1 MNPQKYVTVTEA
13 AKIKEC
19 TRSTI
24 YKFIH
29 DGEINICEIGG
40 RGLVVVD
47 EQFQRLELRQDL
59 RRKVNALESRLA
71 NIESKIEMLQ
81 QEVRK

>member
-1 MNPQKYVTVTEA
+1 MNQERYITVTEA
-13 AKIKEC
+13 AKIKGC

-40 RGLVVVD
+40 RGFVVAD
-47 EQFQRLELRQDL
+47 EQFQRIELRQDL
-59 RRKVNALESRLA
+59 RRKVNALEAKLLA
-71 NIESKIEMLQ
+71 IESKIETLLQ
-81 QEVRK
+81 GVGK